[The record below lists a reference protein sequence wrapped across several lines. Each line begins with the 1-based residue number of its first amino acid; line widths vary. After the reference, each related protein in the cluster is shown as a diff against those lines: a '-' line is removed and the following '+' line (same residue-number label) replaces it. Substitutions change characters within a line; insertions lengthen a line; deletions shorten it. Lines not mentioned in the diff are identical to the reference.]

1 MGFWGLTWGEKPISV
16 ERDSGGNWFTE
27 IFSSLGR
34 ARVKL
39 TDRQKFD
46 YVLTN
51 PALLKV
57 VAVTADLGSLASVN
71 KYEGE
76 KLTEKNFLYS
86 LVDKPNFKQGWSQF
100 FWEYFFWI
108 QMGAAYLY
116 NPNGSKVLKENNPI
130 QWLIPHNIDWNVTA
144 IDRLKAFI
152 FTSATLK
159 DVMKAQVTYNLG
171 NGQSVLIQLSEIV
184 PFYDMIG
191 GIDGNS
197 FKALSRLDALYKI
210 IVNSE
215 MALDAKQINLE
226 MVQKFMVTGQADPND
241 TTQLPM
247 GEDEKLSIEEKVRS
261 LRKVHAVKSK
271 ISIERFVDNLANLE
285 LDNSFN
291 EDMLKIASV
300 MNVPKEVLDIL
311 TEGSTYENQEK
322 ATARHVEY
330 GVKPKWKQLTDWFES
345 NYGYQDIRADYSEL
359 SFNQVFEKEKSE
371 KDKIK
376 ADTLLVLMKAGVPE
390 EQINMFL
397 GTNFKGIDYEAA
409 KKQPTTNVS
418 NQSGAN

>member
-1 MGFWGLTWGEKPISV
+1 
-16 ERDSGGNWFTE
+16 
-27 IFSSLGR
+27 
-34 ARVKL
+34 
-39 TDRQKFD
+39 
-46 YVLTN
+46 
-51 PALLKV
+51 
-57 VAVTADLGSLASVN
+57 
-71 KYEGE
+71 
-76 KLTEKNFLYS
+76 
-86 LVDKPNFKQGWSQF
+86 
-100 FWEYFFWI
+100 
-108 QMGAAYLY
+108 
-116 NPNGSKVLKENNPI
+116 
-130 QWLIPHNIDWNVTA
+130 
-144 IDRLKAFI
+144 
-152 FTSATLK
+152 
-159 DVMKAQVTYNLG
+159 
-171 NGQSVLIQLSEIV
+171 
-184 PFYDMIG
+184 MIG

-330 GVKPKWKQLTDWFES
+330 GVKPKWKQLTDWLES
-345 NYGYQDIRADYSEL
+345 NYGFQDIRADYSEL

-409 KKQPTTNVS
+409 QKQPTTNAG